1 MKFNDCFPP
10 RPLLQSEP
18 IMQPAAPVTLNAE
31 QAEELNKQLSNMR
44 HDINNHLSLM
54 MAALEL
60 VRRKPEAAERMA
72 STLVEQPT
80 KIGESMK
87 KFSAQFEGAFGIKR
101 G

>member
-1 MKFNDCFPP
+1 MTS
-10 RPLLQSEP
+10 PL
-18 IMQPAAPVTLNAE
+18 QPVALSPQQVD
-31 QAEELNKQLSNMR
+31 ELNKQLSNMR

-54 MAALEL
+54 MAAVEL

-72 STLVEQPT
+72 ATLTEQPM

-87 KFSAQFEGAFGIKR
+87 RFSAEFEAAIGIKR

>member
-1 MKFNDCFPP
+1 M
-10 RPLLQSEP
+10 QSS
-18 IMQPAAPVTLNAE
+18 QSVTLTIE
-31 QAEELNKQLSNMR
+31 QSEELNNQLSNMR

-54 MAALEL
+54 MAAVEL

-72 STLVEQPT
+72 TTLTEQPA

-87 KFSAQFEGAFGIKR
+87 KFSALLENALGIKR

>member
-1 MKFNDCFPP
+1 MTS
-10 RPLLQSEP
+10 PL
-18 IMQPAAPVTLNAE
+18 QPVALTPQQVD
-31 QAEELNKQLSNMR
+31 ELNKQLSTMR

-54 MAALEL
+54 MAAVEL

-72 STLVEQPT
+72 ATLTEQPM

-87 KFSAQFEGAFGIKR
+87 RFSAEFEAAIGIKR

>member
-1 MKFNDCFPP
+1 MTS
-10 RPLLQSEP
+10 PL
-18 IMQPAAPVTLNAE
+18 QPVALTPHQVD
-31 QAEELNKQLSNMR
+31 ELNKQLSTMR

-54 MAALEL
+54 MAAVEL

-72 STLVEQPT
+72 ATLTEQPM

-87 KFSAQFEGAFGIKR
+87 RFSAEFEAAIGIKR

>member
-1 MKFNDCFPP
+1 
-10 RPLLQSEP
+10 
-18 IMQPAAPVTLNAE
+18 MQTVALVTLTAD

-54 MAALEL
+54 MAAVEL

-72 STLVEQPT
+72 ATLTEQPA

-87 KFSAQFEGAFGIKR
+87 KFSSQFEAAFGINR
-101 G
+101 R

>member
-1 MKFNDCFPP
+1 MTLTDQPP
-10 RPLLQSEP
+10 VLTSQQ
-18 IMQPAAPVTLNAE
+18 I
-31 QAEELNKQLSNMR
+31 EELNKQLSNMR

-54 MAALEL
+54 MAAVEL

-72 STLVEQPT
+72 NTLTEQPA

-87 KFSAQFEGAFGIKR
+87 KFSVEFEKAFGIKR

>member
-1 MKFNDCFPP
+1 MPP
-10 RPLLQSEP
+10 N
-18 IMQPAAPVTLNAE
+18 QPAAFTA
-31 QAEELNKQLSNMR
+31 QQTEELNKQLSNMR

-54 MAALEL
+54 MAAVEL

-72 STLVEQPT
+72 STLIEQPA

-87 KFSAQFEGAFGIKR
+87 KFSAQFESAFGIKR